1 MVWVRTCLGAVV
13 VKYAIYIVIFL
24 LVISGAYLAGYHI
37 GAADR
42 QVEYVTKEIEVIKYV
57 DKKKS
62 DIYSRRSA
70 TRPEL
75 LKLMRDNKL

>member
-1 MVWVRTCLGAVV
+1 M
-13 VKYAIYIVIFL
+13 KYAIYFVIFL
-24 LVISGAYLAGYHI
+24 LVIGGAYLAGYHI

-75 LKLMRDNKL
+75 LKLMYDNVL

>member
-1 MVWVRTCLGAVV
+1 MGKKMVMR
-13 VKYAIYIVIFL
+13 YAIYLVIFL

-75 LKLMRDNKL
+75 LKLMYDGKL

>member
-1 MVWVRTCLGAVV
+1 MVMR
-13 VKYAIYIVIFL
+13 YAIYFVIFL

>member
-1 MVWVRTCLGAVV
+1 MYL
-13 VKYAIYIVIFL
+13 VIFL
-24 LVISGAYLAGYHI
+24 LVIGGAYLAGYHI

-75 LKLMRDNKL
+75 LKLMHDNVL

>member
-1 MVWVRTCLGAVV
+1 MR
-13 VKYAIYIVIFL
+13 YAIYLVIFL

-75 LKLMRDNKL
+75 LKLMYDGKL

>member
-1 MVWVRTCLGAVV
+1 MR
-13 VKYAIYIVIFL
+13 YAIYFVIFL
-24 LVISGAYLAGYHI
+24 LVIGGAYLAGYHI

-42 QVEYVTKEIEVIKYV
+42 QVEYVTKEIEVTKYV

-75 LKLMRDNKL
+75 LKLMYDGKL

>member
-1 MVWVRTCLGAVV
+1 M
-13 VKYAIYIVIFL
+13 VKYAVYLVVFILIVA
-24 LVISGAYLAGYHI
+24 GAYLAGYHI

-42 QVEYVTKEIEVIKYV
+42 QVEYVTKEVEVIKYV
-57 DKKKS
+57 EKKKA

-75 LKLMRDNKL
+75 LELMYNNKL